1 MQIGDRLVVCDPKH
15 PFYEFTGTLIGFR
28 GKRTPDDV
36 WLLILID
43 NRGRSYLIPQSMV
56 KALFPE
62 SSGTKTVNPYADQT
76 GYN

>member
-1 MQIGDRLVVCDPKH
+1 MQIGDRVVICEAKH
-15 PFYEFTGTLIGFR
+15 PFHDFAGTLIGFR
-28 GKRTPDDV
+28 GKKPPDDM

-56 KALFPE
+56 KALSTE
-62 SSGTKTVNPYADQT
+62 SGGFNKVDPSSDYG

>member
-1 MQIGDRLVVCDPKH
+1 MRIGDRVVICEAKH
-15 PFYEFTGTLIGFR
+15 PFHDFEGTLIGFR
-28 GKRTPDDV
+28 GKKPPDDV

-56 KALFPE
+56 KALPSE
-62 SSGTKTVNPYADQT
+62 RVGYKKVDPYTDPG

>member
-1 MQIGDRLVVCDPKH
+1 MQIGDRLIVCDPKH
-15 PFYEFTGTLIGFR
+15 PFCDFTGTLIGFR
-28 GKRTPDDV
+28 GKRSPDDV

-56 KALFPE
+56 KALSPE
-62 SSGTKTVNPYADQT
+62 SSGDRKVDPYADQS